1 MEQGKG
7 RKSSVWGTL
16 RTQCKP
22 QKPSLILPGLGNFLS
37 CCHILTLLIWSQ
49 TKGWDMTS
57 GDCCDHRGQLF
68 PKSST
73 RNGLRRGMR
82 DSLCSCL
89 TSQCRNFS
97 WKGNQC
103 RASAI
108 PSQPCCCCFGAP
120 SQKLHEFDP
129 GMVRTWRKSSGR
141 LLNTLDPSGV
151 LGNLWLS

>member
-1 MEQGKG
+1 MNIEQEEKIKISPGIAHFACLQKEQGKG

-73 RNGLRRGMR
+73 RNGLTQER
-82 DSLCSCL
+82 DEGFSLLLPHLPVQEFFMEGESVQGFGNPIPALLLLFWCS
-89 TSQCRNFS
+89 
-97 WKGNQC
+97 
-103 RASAI
+103 
-108 PSQPCCCCFGAP
+108 
-120 SQKLHEFDP
+120 
-129 GMVRTWRKSSGR
+129 
-141 LLNTLDPSGV
+141 
-151 LGNLWLS
+151 LSETP